1 MLLSTQ
7 CPLTR
12 APAVRHFHTE
22 SSGPVLFQ
30 LESARAFGIDDDHI
44 CILLAYA
51 GSVVILVEEHRNGSG
66 QQWVGDA
73 RADFIGVPIVLMRG
87 RR

>member
-1 MLLSTQ
+1 MTFYFGFLAIRPIRQ
-7 CPLTR
+7 G
-12 APAVRHFHTE
+12 
-22 SSGPVLFQ
+22 SGQALFQ
-30 LESARAFGIDDDHI
+30 LKPARAFGIDDDHI

-51 GSVVILVEEHRNGSG
+51 GSVVILVEEQRNGSG
-66 QQWVGDA
+66 QQLVGHA